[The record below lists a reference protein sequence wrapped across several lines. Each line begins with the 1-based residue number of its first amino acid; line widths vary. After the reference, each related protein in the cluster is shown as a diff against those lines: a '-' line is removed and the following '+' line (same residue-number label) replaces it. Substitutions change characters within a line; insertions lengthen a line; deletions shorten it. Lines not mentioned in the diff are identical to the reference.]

1 MSSTDGEIVAELEER
16 MDTLLLP
23 DAVRLIEMK
32 HTGRDDTSGV
42 ERDVLE
48 TYLDEA
54 GYGMEAF
61 PSSFDESVTK
71 SDSWQS
77 GRTIYQLEDGLL
89 SAFPARWHEELRD
102 STDLHEYLRVICADM
117 PDGDGDGT
125 NEDSEITENG
135 VAEQLLLDAAVAI
148 GGMERQDAR
157 TQLKELRDEG
167 KIEEYPSQHANPW
180 VQLS

>member
-1 MSSTDGEIVAELEER
+1 MTSTDAEIVAELEDR

-23 DAVRLIEMK
+23 DAVRLIEIN
-32 HTGRDDTSGV
+32 HPGGDRQGV

-48 TYLDEA
+48 AYLDET
-54 GYGMEAF
+54 GHGMAAF
-61 PSSFDESVTK
+61 PSSLNEALTA

-77 GRTIYQLEDGLL
+77 GRTVYELDDGGI
-89 SAFPARWHEELRD
+89 SAFPEGWHEELRN
-102 STDLHEYLRVICADM
+102 TTNLHEFLRVICSDM
-117 PDGDGDGT
+117 PDGDEGGT
-125 NEDSEITENG
+125 DEDSEITEHG

-157 TQLKELRDEG
+157 TQLKKLREEG
-167 KIEEYPSQHANPW
+167 KIEEYPSQHTNPW